1 MEKKNAVLDV
11 GNAIRFHP
19 EEVHV
24 IQFDSLVAVVY
35 AVLAHLHA
43 QNGLA
48 RNCQN
53 CARID
58 LRLQALEEQAVRNQN
73 SRLAV
78 LHR

>member
-43 QNGLA
+43 IA
-48 RNCQN
+48 RT
-53 CARID
+53 AHELI
-58 LRLQALEEQAVRNQN
+58 
-73 SRLAV
+73 
-78 LHR
+78 